1 MKAES
6 EAVIYNIV
14 DSIRRLVR
22 AVYLDSQKMS
32 KQFGLTGPQ
41 SSVLRNLVN
50 DGPMSSA
57 DLSRMLYVTPA
68 NITGIIDRLEIKGLV
83 ERIKKQGDRRVALIT
98 LTESGQQLG
107 RSIPDPIINLF
118 ISELGD
124 LEPERL
130 KLLAGAMN
138 QVLNLIDA
146 KGVEE
151 APLEFSRESDLYDKV
166 HK

>member
-22 AVYLDSQKMS
+22 VVYLDSQKMS
-32 KQFGLTGPQ
+32 KEYGLTGPQ

-138 QVLNLIDA
+138 QVLNLLDA

>member
-32 KQFGLTGPQ
+32 KQYGLTGPQ

-50 DGPMSSA
+50 DGSMSSA

-83 ERIKKQGDRRVALIT
+83 KRIKKQGDRRVALIT

-124 LEPERL
+124 LELERL
-130 KLLAGAMN
+130 KLLSGAMN
-138 QVLNLIDA
+138 QVLNLIDT

-151 APLEFSRESDLYDKV
+151 APLGFSRESDLYDKV
-166 HK
+166 

>member
-32 KQFGLTGPQ
+32 KQYGLTGPQ

-83 ERIKKQGDRRVALIT
+83 KRIKKQGDRRVALIT

-124 LEPERL
+124 LEAEHL

-146 KGVEE
+146 KGVAE
-151 APLEFSRESDLYDKV
+151 APLEYSRESDLYDKV
-166 HK
+166 CK

>member
-32 KQFGLTGPQ
+32 KQYGLTGPQ

-124 LEPERL
+124 LAPEHL
-130 KLLAGAMN
+130 KLLSGAMN
-138 QVLNLIDA
+138 QVLNLLDA

-166 HK
+166 

>member
-22 AVYLDSQKMS
+22 TVYLDSQKMS
-32 KQFGLTGPQ
+32 KQYGLTGPQ
-41 SSVLRNLVN
+41 SSVLRNLVI

-57 DLSRMLYVTPA
+57 DLSRMLYVTPS

-83 ERIKKQGDRRVALIT
+83 KRIKKQGDRRVALIT

-118 ISELGD
+118 ISELSD
-124 LEPERL
+124 LEPEHL
-130 KLLAGAMN
+130 KSIAGAMN

-151 APLEFSRESDLYDKV
+151 APLEFSQESDLYDKV
-166 HK
+166 

>member
-32 KQFGLTGPQ
+32 KQYGLTGPQ

-124 LEPERL
+124 LELKHL

>member
-32 KQFGLTGPQ
+32 KQYGLTGPQ

-57 DLSRMLYVTPA
+57 DLSRTLYVTPA

-83 ERIKKQGDRRVALIT
+83 KRIKKQGDRRVALIT

-124 LEPERL
+124 LELERL
-130 KLLAGAMN
+130 KLLSGAMN
-138 QVLNLIDA
+138 QVLNLIDT

-151 APLEFSRESDLYDKV
+151 APLGFSVKL
-166 HK
+166 

>member
-83 ERIKKQGDRRVALIT
+83 RRIKKQGDRRVALIT
-98 LTESGQQLG
+98 LTGSGQQLG

-151 APLEFSRESDLYDKV
+151 APLEFRRESDLHDKAW
-166 HK
+166 K

>member
-32 KQFGLTGPQ
+32 KQYGLTGPQ

-83 ERIKKQGDRRVALIT
+83 KRIKKQGDRRVALIT

-124 LEPERL
+124 LEPEDL

-151 APLEFSRESDLYDKV
+151 ATLGFSRESDLYDKV
-166 HK
+166 

>member
-32 KQFGLTGPQ
+32 KQYGLTGPQ

-124 LEPERL
+124 LEPGHL
-130 KLLAGAMN
+130 KLLAGAMD
-138 QVLNLIDA
+138 QILNLLDA

-151 APLEFSRESDLYDKV
+151 APLEVSRESDLYDKV
-166 HK
+166 CK

>member
-1 MKAES
+1 MKADH
-6 EAVIYNIV
+6 EAVIHHIV

-83 ERIKKQGDRRVALIT
+83 KRIKKQGDRRVALIT
-98 LTESGQQLG
+98 LTGSGQQLG
-107 RSIPDPIINLF
+107 RSIPDPIMNLF
-118 ISELGD
+118 ISELSD
-124 LEPERL
+124 LEPEDLRL
-130 KLLAGAMN
+130 LSGAMN
-138 QVLNLIDA
+138 QVLNLIEA

-151 APLEFSRESDLYDKV
+151 ASLEFRRESDLHGNV
-166 HK
+166 

>member
-1 MKAES
+1 MKADH
-6 EAVIYNIV
+6 EAVIHNIV

-32 KQFGLTGPQ
+32 KQYGLTGPQ

-83 ERIKKQGDRRVALIT
+83 RRIKKQGDRRVALIT
-98 LTESGQQLG
+98 LTGSGQQLG
-107 RSIPDPIINLF
+107 RSIPDPIMNLF

-124 LEPERL
+124 LEPEDLR
-130 KLLAGAMN
+130 LLAGAMN
-138 QVLNLIDA
+138 QVLNLIEA

-151 APLEFSRESDLYDKV
+151 ASLEFRRESDLHDNV
-166 HK
+166 

>member
-22 AVYLDSQKMS
+22 AVYLDSQKMR
-32 KQFGLTGPQ
+32 KQYGLTGPQ

-83 ERIKKQGDRRVALIT
+83 KRIKKQGDRRVALIT

-124 LEPERL
+124 LEPEHL
-130 KLLAGAMN
+130 KSLAGAMN

-151 APLEFSRESDLYDKV
+151 APLEFSQESDLYGKV
-166 HK
+166 CK

>member
-32 KQFGLTGPQ
+32 KQYGLTGPQ

-83 ERIKKQGDRRVALIT
+83 KRIKKQGDRRVALIT
-98 LTESGQQLG
+98 LTGSGQQLG
-107 RSIPDPIINLF
+107 RSIPDPIMNLF

-124 LEPERL
+124 LEPEDLR
-130 KLLAGAMN
+130 LLAGAMN
-138 QVLNLIDA
+138 QVLNLIEA

-151 APLEFSRESDLYDKV
+151 ASLEFRRESDLYGNV
-166 HK
+166 

>member
-22 AVYLDSQKMS
+22 AVYLDSQKMR
-32 KQFGLTGPQ
+32 KKYGLTGPQ

-83 ERIKKQGDRRVALIT
+83 KRIKKQGDRRVALIT

-124 LEPERL
+124 LELKHL
-130 KLLAGAMN
+130 KLLSGAMN

-151 APLEFSRESDLYDKV
+151 APLGFSRESDLYDKV
-166 HK
+166 

>member
-32 KQFGLTGPQ
+32 KQYGLTGPQ
-41 SSVLRNLVN
+41 SSVLRILVN

-83 ERIKKQGDRRVALIT
+83 KRIKKQGDRRVALIT

-124 LEPERL
+124 LELERL
-130 KLLAGAMN
+130 KLLSGAMN
-138 QVLNLIDA
+138 QVLNLIDT

-151 APLEFSRESDLYDKV
+151 APLGFSRESDLYDKV
-166 HK
+166 

>member
-32 KQFGLTGPQ
+32 KQYGLTGPQ

-83 ERIKKQGDRRVALIT
+83 KRIKKQGDRRVALIT

-124 LEPERL
+124 LELKHL

-151 APLEFSRESDLYDKV
+151 APLEVSRESDLYDKV
-166 HK
+166 CK

>member
-32 KQFGLTGPQ
+32 KQYGLTGPQ

-57 DLSRMLYVTPA
+57 DLSRTLYVTPA
-68 NITGIIDRLEIKGLV
+68 NITGIMVIVGW
-83 ERIKKQGDRRVALIT
+83 
-98 LTESGQQLG
+98 
-107 RSIPDPIINLF
+107 
-118 ISELGD
+118 
-124 LEPERL
+124 
-130 KLLAGAMN
+130 
-138 QVLNLIDA
+138 
-146 KGVEE
+146 
-151 APLEFSRESDLYDKV
+151 
-166 HK
+166 H

>member
-32 KQFGLTGPQ
+32 KQYGLTGPQ

-83 ERIKKQGDRRVALIT
+83 KRIKKQGDRRVALIT

-124 LEPERL
+124 LELERL
-130 KLLAGAMN
+130 KLLSGAMN
-138 QVLNLIDA
+138 QVLNLIDT

-151 APLEFSRESDLYDKV
+151 APLGFSRESDLYDKV
-166 HK
+166 

>member
-32 KQFGLTGPQ
+32 KQYGLTGPQ

-57 DLSRMLYVTPA
+57 DLSRTLYVTPA

-83 ERIKKQGDRRVALIT
+83 KRIKKQGDRRVALIT

-124 LEPERL
+124 LELERL
-130 KLLAGAMN
+130 KLLSGAMN
-138 QVLNLIDA
+138 QVLNLIDT

-151 APLEFSRESDLYDKV
+151 APLGFSRESDLYDKV
-166 HK
+166 

>member
-32 KQFGLTGPQ
+32 KQYGLTGPQ

-50 DGPMSSA
+50 DGSMSSA

-83 ERIKKQGDRRVALIT
+83 KRIKKQGDRRVALIT

-107 RSIPDPIINLF
+107 RSIPDPIIDLF

-124 LEPERL
+124 LEPEDL

-151 APLEFSRESDLYDKV
+151 ATLGFSRESDLYDKV
-166 HK
+166 

>member
-1 MKAES
+1 MKADH
-6 EAVIYNIV
+6 EAVIHNIV

-32 KQFGLTGPQ
+32 KQYGLTGPQ

-83 ERIKKQGDRRVALIT
+83 KRIKKQGDRRVALIT

-107 RSIPDPIINLF
+107 RSIPDPIIDLF

-124 LEPERL
+124 LEPEDL

-151 APLEFSRESDLYDKV
+151 ATLGFSRESDLYDKV
-166 HK
+166 

>member
-32 KQFGLTGPQ
+32 KQYGLTGPQ

-98 LTESGQQLG
+98 LTGSGQQLG
-107 RSIPDPIINLF
+107 RSIPDPIMNLF

-124 LEPERL
+124 LEPEDLR
-130 KLLAGAMN
+130 LLAGAMN
-138 QVLNLIDA
+138 QVLNLIEA

-151 APLEFSRESDLYDKV
+151 ASLEFRRESDLYGNV
-166 HK
+166 